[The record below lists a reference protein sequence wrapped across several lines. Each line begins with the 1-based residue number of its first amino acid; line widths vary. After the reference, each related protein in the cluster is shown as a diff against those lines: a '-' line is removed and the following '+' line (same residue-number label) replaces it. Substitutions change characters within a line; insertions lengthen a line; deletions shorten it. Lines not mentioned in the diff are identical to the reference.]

1 MLVDQAEEGENVE
14 LNAAQVEI
22 FRARTRRSKELYER
36 LKEIIPTGHAGGMG
50 FFVPHNPIVLDHAK
64 GCWVWDVD
72 GNRYLDLRLGDW
84 VLIHG
89 HGDEDIERAVRH
101 QMTQAWQ
108 IGAHEW
114 DLGYRMATLLRDRT
128 PSIDKVRFFAS
139 GTDANLCAIR
149 LARVFTGRPKIAKA
163 LGSYHGTADVVLAG
177 TSILRAPD
185 EFVPAGVP
193 AHVADDVVEFPF
205 NDPDAAEA
213 ILEREGDT
221 LAAVLVEPVMTA
233 AGMIEATQ
241 DFLQR
246 LREVTAR
253 RGIVLI
259 FDEVV
264 TYPVAYGGGQA
275 HFGVT
280 PDLTTMAKAIG
291 GGLPASAVG
300 GQAEIMDLLE
310 PDAHG
315 GQAPMDVMATYGG
328 NSVAMA
334 AGIACLEKLTQD
346 AHERLIA
353 LGNTT
358 RARIDEIG
366 RRYGVPLHATGLG
379 HLIGLHWAPE
389 RVIDYRTR
397 LLDDREK
404 IVNIMMALNND
415 GYHQTFTGF
424 VLLSTAIGE
433 QEVDGFLLAL
443 ERSLRTLGY
452 VGAGSTGAS
461 EPRSESVGARPVA
474 QV

>member
-1 MLVDQAEEGENVE
+1 ME
-14 LNAAQVEI
+14 LNAAQVEK
-22 FRARTRRSKELYER
+22 FRARTRKSKELYER
-36 LKEIIPTGHAGGMG
+36 LKELMPTGHAGGMG
-50 FFVPHNPIVLDHAK
+50 FFVPGNPIVVDHAK
-64 GCWVWDVD
+64 GCWIWDVD

-89 HGDEDIERAVRH
+89 HGDDDIERAVRD
-101 QMTQAWQ
+101 QMGRVWQ

-114 DLGYRMATLLRDRT
+114 DLGYRMSSLLRDRT
-128 PSIDKVRFFAS
+128 PSVDKVRFFAS
-139 GTDANLCAIR
+139 GTDANMCAIR
-149 LARVFTGRPKIAKA
+149 LARVFTGRTKIAKA
-163 LGSYHGTADVVLAG
+163 IGSYHGTADVLIAG
-177 TSILRAPD
+177 TSILREPD

-193 AHVADDVVEFPF
+193 SHVTGDLVEFPF
-205 NDPDAAEA
+205 NDPDGAEA
-213 ILEREGDT
+213 ILEREGDE
-221 LAAVLVEPVMTA
+221 LAAILVEPVMTA
-233 AGMIEATQ
+233 AGMIEATEE
-241 DFLQR
+241 FLQR
-246 LREVTAR
+246 MREVTAR

-300 GQAEIMDLLE
+300 GKAEIMDLLE

-315 GQAPMDVMATYGG
+315 GKAPLDVMATYGG

-334 AGIACLEKLTQD
+334 AGIACLEKLTPE
-346 AHERLIA
+346 AHERLTA
-353 LGNTT
+353 LGNKT

-379 HLIGLHWAPE
+379 HLIGLHWSHE
-389 RVIDYRTR
+389 RVTDYRTR

-404 IVNIMMALNND
+404 IVNIMMVLNNE

-424 VLLSTAIGE
+424 FLLSTAIGD
-433 QEVDGFLLAL
+433 QEVDGVLFAL
-443 ERSLRTLGY
+443 EQALHTLGY
-452 VGAGSTGAS
+452 VDT
-461 EPRSESVGARPVA
+461 PRSDTAPQGGSVGSRPVA
-474 QV
+474 RV

>member
-1 MLVDQAEEGENVE
+1 VE
-14 LNAAQVEI
+14 LNPAEVEK
-22 FRARTRRSKELYER
+22 FRARTRRSKELFER
-36 LKEIIPTGHAGGMG
+36 TKEIIPTGHAGGMG
-50 FFVPHNPIVLDHAK
+50 FFVPQNPIVVDYAK
-64 GCWVWDVD
+64 GCWLWDVD

-89 HGDEDIERAVRH
+89 HGDEDIDEAVRS
-101 QMTQAWQ
+101 QMAQIWQ
-108 IGAHEW
+108 VGAPEW

-149 LARVFTGRPKIAKA
+149 LARAFTGRTKIAKA
-163 LGSYHGTADVVLAG
+163 LGSYHGTADVLIAG
-177 TSILRAPD
+177 TSILRDPND
-185 EFVPAGVP
+185 LIPIGVP
-193 AHVADDVVEFPF
+193 KPVADEIVEIPF

-213 ILEREGDT
+213 ILERESDG
-221 LAAVLVEPVMTA
+221 LAAVLIEPVMTA
-233 AGMIEATQ
+233 AGMIEAKRE
-241 DFLQR
+241 FLER

-253 RGIVLI
+253 HGIVLI

-300 GQAEIMDLLE
+300 GRSQIMDLLE

-328 NSVAMA
+328 NSMAMA
-334 AGIACLEKLTQD
+334 AGIAALEKLTPEVN
-346 AHERLIA
+346 ERLSA
-353 LGNTT
+353 LGDQT

-366 RRYGVPLHATGLG
+366 RRYDVQLHSSGLG

-389 RVIDYRTR
+389 RVTDYRTR
-397 LLDDREK
+397 MLDDRDK
-404 IVNIMMALNND
+404 IINIMMALNNE

-424 VLLSTAIGE
+424 ILLSTAIGE
-433 QEVDGFLLAL
+433 QEVDGFLFAL
-443 ERSLRTLGY
+443 ERALHNLGY
-452 VGAGSTGAS
+452 VAAGPRASTRVS
-461 EPRSESVGARPVA
+461 EAESVGAGTVA
-474 QV
+474 NI